1 MADFDDLFAKK
12 DQKKKGTKK
21 FSKINKKTGDQQD
34 EEWHEYGEKDF
45 TGLKIKNLVT
55 EETTHDLDAVTEL
68 NENAEV
74 VSPWDKRRSRFSFS
88 SASSCEEGAVGGA
101 YVTPGRRASE
111 GDPSAAMTLLP
122 IKHRRVAPDI

>member
-1 MADFDDLFAKK
+1 MADFDDFFAKK
-12 DQKKKGTKK
+12 DQKKKGAKK
-21 FSKINKKTGDQQD
+21 FSKINKEAADQQD

-55 EETTHDLDAVTEL
+55 DQTTHDLDAVTEL

-74 VSPWDKRRSRFSFS
+74 VSPWDKRSRSRFSFS
-88 SASSCEEGAVGGA
+88 SASSCEEGSVGGA

-111 GDPSAAMTLLP
+111 GDP
-122 IKHRRVAPDI
+122 R